1 MPSIRISKSEI
12 DKLTPTGKSALYWD
26 QSLTGFGLKVSS
38 GGAKTYIAQYRTA
51 GGRSGQTR
59 RVTIGKHGS
68 PWTPDSA
75 RAEAKRLLGQA
86 AQGEDPAAAK
96 TQFRRMLTVSELC
109 DTYMADGTGTKKAS
123 TLAVDRGR
131 IERHIKP
138 LLGKRKVSEITQAD
152 IRKFLKN
159 VSEGATASDTKTVTR
174 GRAIVKGGKGTAS
187 RTVGLL
193 GGIFTYAIELGL
205 VQANPVHGVKR
216 YPDKKNER
224 FLTAEELGTL
234 GQGLRQAEAQGVNA
248 KALNI
253 IKLLVFTGARRG
265 EIETLRWSEVDTT
278 GRRLRLEDS
287 KTGQKS
293 MPVNSAALDVLLNLQ
308 AAADDRKG
316 FVFPA
321 TDGDGHYV
329 GTPRIWSILREQ
341 IGLHDVRLHD
351 LRHSFASVGV
361 VNGAPLM
368 VVGAL
373 LGHADYS
380 TTQRYAHIANDPIAA
395 ASERIGLA
403 MLAALSRTD
412 AT

>member
-1 MPSIRISKSEI
+1 
-12 DKLTPTGKSALYWD
+12 
-26 QSLTGFGLKVSS
+26 
-38 GGAKTYIAQYRTA
+38 
-51 GGRSGQTR
+51 
-59 RVTIGKHGS
+59 
-68 PWTPDSA
+68 
-75 RAEAKRLLGQA
+75 
-86 AQGEDPAAAK
+86 
-96 TQFRRMLTVSELC
+96 MLTVSELC

-123 TLAVDRGR
+123 TLPVDKGR

-138 LLGKRKVSEITQAD
+138 LLGKRKVSEINQAD

-159 VSEGATASDTKTVTR
+159 VSEGATASDTKTVSR

-205 VQANPVHGVKR
+205 IQANPVRGVKR
-216 YPDKKNER
+216 YPDKRNER
-224 FLTAEELGTL
+224 FLTGKELATL
-234 GQGLRQAEAQGVNA
+234 GHGLSAAEAQGLNG

-265 EIETLRWSEVDTT
+265 EIEALRWSKVDTA

-293 MPVNSAALDVLLNLQ
+293 MPLNSAALDILLNLQ
-308 AAADDRKG
+308 ERAEDRSG

-329 GTPRIWSILREQ
+329 GTPRIWSILRER

-373 LGHADYS
+373 LGHADHS
-380 TTQRYAHIANDPIAA
+380 TTQRYAHLAYDPLAA
-395 ASERIGLA
+395 ASEQIGQAILE
-403 MLAALSRTD
+403 ALSGR
-412 AT
+412 